1 MAKYKSIIGRAENIH
16 FPARELSNIPAK
28 VDTGA
33 YLSAIHATAIEEV
46 TKKSGKKVLSFR
58 LLEGHPASDTSK
70 KIQVTGYTKT
80 KIQNSFGHSQERYVV
95 KFKVSIGGKTFIT
108 EFTLADRSMKVFP
121 VLLGRKLLSRR
132 FLVDTELA
140 HIERSILKTKMKDW
154 LIKDN
159 KADDGE
165 SV

>member
-33 YLSAIHATAIEEV
+33 YLSAIHATEIEEI

-58 LLEGHPASDTSK
+58 LLEGHPAADTSK
-70 KIQVTGYTKT
+70 NIQVVGYTKT
-80 KIQNSFGHSQERYVV
+80 KIQNSFGQSQERYVV
-95 KFKVSIGGKTFIT
+95 KLKVSIGGKTFIT

-132 FLVDTELA
+132 FLVDTDLA
-140 HIERSILKTKMKDW
+140 HIERSVLKTKMKDW

-159 KADDGE
+159 VADDGE